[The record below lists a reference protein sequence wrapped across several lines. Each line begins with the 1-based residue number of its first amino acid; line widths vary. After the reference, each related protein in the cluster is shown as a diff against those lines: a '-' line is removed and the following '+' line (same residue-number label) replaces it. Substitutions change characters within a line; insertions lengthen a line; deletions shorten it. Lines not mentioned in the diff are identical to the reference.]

1 MENHKI
7 PLGVKIGYGAPGLAT
22 LFTFT
27 MFTTYGLFFF
37 TDVVGL
43 TATFAGFVMMIATL
57 WDAFTDPVVGII
69 SDKADPIK
77 GRRRRF
83 LLWGAIPFGITTWLL
98 FTDFDLS
105 DAATKVYFIII
116 AIVFYTAQTV
126 IDIPYTALSGEMTS
140 DYNERSSL
148 SGVRIVW
155 ALLGVIFGGGLL
167 YYISLVEP
175 FIGSTKGAWSVVF
188 FVFGIVCTAS
198 IFIGWRSTKG
208 YENIEVIEVKSIS
221 FKNIIRI
228 PFGNRPFRYVVL
240 AFLFGI
246 IAQAIFLGGIM
257 YYFTYNLRLSDE
269 QIAIV
274 MTFMWIVG
282 LFWVWPVSKIS
293 QIYSK
298 KVAWNFAF
306 GLWALSMIIFPWF
319 INEEKSILGPLI
331 MCSLSIAGLNALYQ
345 VVYAMIPD
353 CVEVDELKT
362 GERRE
367 GLYYSF
373 ATVAQK
379 IAAALAIS
387 LLGILI
393 TTVGYLPNEIQTEN
407 TLFYLKLIF
416 SFGTFLFCLLS
427 MFCVQ
432 LNPLNKCK
440 HYLLVKVLERIRRGE
455 KVDEKEYSDLI

>member
-1 MENHKI
+1 MENSRI
-7 PLGVKIGYGAPGLAT
+7 PIGVKIGYGAPGLAT

-57 WDAFTDPVVGII
+57 WDAFTDPVVGVL
-69 SDKADPIK
+69 SDKSDPVK

-83 LLWGAIPFGITTWLL
+83 LLWGAIPFGIATWLL
-98 FTDFDLS
+98 FTDFNLGDTE
-105 DAATKVYFIII
+105 TKVYFTVI
-116 AIVFYTAQTV
+116 AIVFYTTQTV
-126 IDIPYTALSGEMTS
+126 IDIPYTALSGEMTA

-148 SGVRIVW
+148 SGIRIVW

-167 YYISLVEP
+167 YYISIVEP
-175 FIGSTKGAWSVVF
+175 WIGSVKGAWSVVF
-188 FVFGIVCTAS
+188 FVFGILCTLS
-198 IFIGWRSTKG
+198 ILIGWRSTKG
-208 YENIEVIEVKSIS
+208 YENTEVALVKSIS
-221 FKNIIRI
+221 FRSIITI
-228 PFGNRPFRYVVL
+228 PISNRSFRYVVL

-269 QIAIV
+269 QIAMI
-274 MTFMWIVG
+274 MTLMWIIG
-282 LFWVWPVSKIS
+282 LLWVWPVSKMS
-293 QIYSK
+293 QVYSK
-298 KVAWNFAF
+298 KVAWNFSF
-306 GLWALSMIIFPWF
+306 GLWALAMLVFPWF
-319 INEEKSILGPLI
+319 VNKEGSIIGPLI

-379 IAAALAIS
+379 VAAAIAIS
-387 LLGILI
+387 LLGVLI
-393 TTVGYLPNEIQTEN
+393 TTIGYIPNEFQTGE
-407 TLFYLKLIF
+407 TLYYLKVIF
-416 SFGTFLFCLLS
+416 SLGTFVFCILSMLCILLS
-427 MFCVQ
+427 
-432 LNPLNKCK
+432 PLNKDR
-440 HYLLVKVLERIRRGE
+440 HNYLVKLLERIRKGE
-455 KVDEKEYSDLI
+455 KIDEKEYKDLL